1 VLVSWQNRLRCGSRR
16 ARHSYAPGME
26 GGRFAMT
33 RSKEGIQGTVTRKSA
48 VVLLAVDNQG
58 LQDELRNE

>member
-1 VLVSWQNRLRCGSRR
+1 
-16 ARHSYAPGME
+16 ME